1 MTTNTIQPTI
11 RPCHNRVLIELVKPT
26 DNLIELP
33 ENVAGEAAYVIVR
46 AVGPDV
52 KCVVS
57 GERVILHPN
66 PNIMGLKGQEHLA
79 LIDASIIMAVE
90 EVATVNPNN

>member
-1 MTTNTIQPTI
+1 MTKPTI
-11 RPCHNRVLIELVKPT
+11 RPCYNRVLIELITAK
-26 DNLIELP
+26 DSLIELP
-33 ENVAGEAAYVIVR
+33 DNIAPEAAYVIVR

-52 KCVVS
+52 KSVVP

-66 PNIMGLKGQEHLA
+66 PNVMGLKGQEHLA

-90 EVATVNPNN
+90 EVATANLN

>member
-1 MTTNTIQPTI
+1 MTTNITMQPTI
-11 RPCHNRVLIELVKPT
+11 RPCYNKVLIELVKPT
-26 DNLIELP
+26 DSLVVLP

-46 AVGPDV
+46 AIGPDV
-52 KCVVS
+52 KSVKP

-66 PNIMGLKGQEHLA
+66 PNVMGLKGQEHLA

-90 EVATVNPNN
+90 EVATANLN